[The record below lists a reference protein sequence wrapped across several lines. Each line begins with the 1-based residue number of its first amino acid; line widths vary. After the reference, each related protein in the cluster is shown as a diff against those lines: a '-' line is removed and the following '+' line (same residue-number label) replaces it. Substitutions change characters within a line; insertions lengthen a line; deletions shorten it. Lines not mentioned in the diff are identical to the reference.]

1 MAYRKDQGRVA
12 RMATFWVLAAF
23 MFYGCTSLRDTMI
36 AMNPDGLGKPLG
48 FRIPILGMD
57 VTPALLVA
65 GLILGLGLWLLYRW
79 EQKPKNAEL
88 LIETENELRRVTWP
102 TLEEAINGSWTVVFT
117 VLFLMFYLAASDW
130 VLARIAARIFLS

>member
-12 RMATFWVLAAF
+12 RMATFWVLAGF
-23 MFYGCTSLRDTMI
+23 MFYGCTSLRDTMV
-36 AMNPDGLGKPLG
+36 AMNPEGLGTSLG

-57 VTPALLVA
+57 VTPALIVA
-65 GLILGLGLWLLYRW
+65 GLVLALGLWLLYRW

-102 TLEEAINGSWTVVFT
+102 TLDEAINGSWTVVFT
-117 VLFLMFYLAASDW
+117 VLFLMLYLAASDW
-130 VLARIAARIFLS
+130 ILARIAQRIFLG